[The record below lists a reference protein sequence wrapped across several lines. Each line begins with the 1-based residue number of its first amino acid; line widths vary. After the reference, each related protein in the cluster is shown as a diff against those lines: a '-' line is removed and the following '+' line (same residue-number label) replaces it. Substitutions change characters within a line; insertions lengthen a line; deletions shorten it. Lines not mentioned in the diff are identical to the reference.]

1 MVVMAVREAEA
12 GHRAAPLWVKVLV
25 TAGFAV
31 AAWFVAGLIGSLTAS
46 ADEAPLGD
54 QHTPAETTYHQ
65 KSPQQRGLL
74 GGMLDTTLTTL
85 TSTVDQVTTTVNTTL
100 GTVTN
105 TVDTLTTT
113 VTETTNTVLQPVTA
127 TLAPPAPAAPKQ
139 QEPTETAAGSQTR
152 IETVSP
158 KPAPVVPP
166 APQPAPAQPV
176 TVVPQQTVEHKQ
188 PQPTAAPYQPATV
201 SAHLAQPKD
210 RHPAPLP
217 SVPGGQSCSAV
228 AAHDSGGNSKH
239 PLAILDARAGATPLA
254 SIGVPR
260 RHAQVD
266 NSRDAAL
273 PTTSPD

>member
-1 MVVMAVREAEA
+1 MVVMAVRDAEA

-25 TAGFAV
+25 AAGFAV
-31 AAWFVAGLIGSLTAS
+31 AAWLVAGLLGSLTAS

-54 QHTPAETTYHQ
+54 QHTPAETTHHQ
-65 KSPQQRGLL
+65 KPPQQGGLL
-74 GGMLDTTLTTL
+74 GGLLDTTLTTL
-85 TSTVDQVTTTVNTTL
+85 VSTVEQTVNTTL

-127 TLAPPAPAAPKQ
+127 TLAPPAPATTKQ
-139 QEPTETAAGSQTR
+139 QEPTESGATRQTR

-158 KPAPVVPP
+158 EPAPVVPP
-166 APQPAPAQPV
+166 APQPAQPV
-176 TVVPQQTVEHKQ
+176 TVVPQQIVKYKL
-188 PQPTAAPYQPATV
+188 PPPAAAPYQPATV
-201 SAHLAQPKD
+201 SAPIAQPED

-217 SVPGGQSCSAV
+217 SAPGGQSCSAV
-228 AAHDSGGNSKH
+228 AAHDSGGNTKH
-239 PLAILDARAGATPLA
+239 PLAILGARSGAAQLA

-273 PTTSPD
+273 PATSPD